1 MGSHFSYLASKYFIS
16 WGIRQRSKAKDTWTQ
31 YNDSVVSQQST
42 ILQKHSG
49 SIFDKNENEP
59 IFKFSLFDYLVWMW
73 EVLVPVAKFNE
84 SFRMEHSLCPSN
96 IDSICF
102 R

>member
-1 MGSHFSYLASKYFIS
+1 M
-16 WGIRQRSKAKDTWTQ
+16 
-31 YNDSVVSQQST
+31 SQQRI
-42 ILQKHSG
+42 ILQQHPDP
-49 SIFDKNENEP
+49 IFDEIENEP